1 VEKSEPE
8 FTQEPRMTTTTQSD
22 TLDFLGAAARVL
34 ATGGALGLVH
44 MDMPAGEMPPLHMHR
59 NQDEGF
65 YVLGG
70 ELTLYLPGSSVTLR
84 SGEFFLAPRGV
95 PHAYEAGTDGARVLV
110 SSAPSGFERFVIAVA
125 ALDEVSPEIL
135 GGVAAEH
142 DIEILGPPGLR
153 P

>member
-1 VEKSEPE
+1 
-8 FTQEPRMTTTTQSD
+8 MTTTTQPD
-22 TLDFLGAAARVL
+22 TLDFLGVAARVL

-44 MDMPAGEMPPLHMHR
+44 MDVPAGDMPPLHMHHSE
-59 NQDEGF
+59 DEGF

-70 ELTLYLPGSSVTLR
+70 EVTLYLPGRSLTLR
-84 SGEFFLAPRGV
+84 SGDFFLAPRGV
-95 PHAYEAGTDGARVLV
+95 PHTYESGSDGVRMLV

-125 ALDEVSPEIL
+125 ALDQVSPEIL

-142 DIEILGPPGLR
+142 GIEILGPPGAR

>member
-1 VEKSEPE
+1 
-8 FTQEPRMTTTTQSD
+8 MTTSTQPD
-22 TLDFLGAAARVL
+22 TLDFLGSTVRVL

-44 MDMPAGEMPPLHMHR
+44 QDVPAGDMPPLHVHH
-59 NQDEGF
+59 NEDEGF

-70 ELTLYLPGSSVTLR
+70 EMTLYLPEQSVTLR
-84 SGEFFLAPRGV
+84 SGDFVLAPRGM
-95 PHAYEAGTDGARVLV
+95 PHTYEVGPDGARVLV

-135 GGVAAEH
+135 GAVAAEH
-142 DIEILGPPGLR
+142 GIEILGSPGAR